1 MLWVDKY
8 RPSSPE
14 DLKGHE
20 CLRTTIEGLTL
31 DNVPNL
37 LLVGPPGSGK
47 SSAVNV
53 LSNILFGSNWKK
65 YVLAINASDSRNIK
79 VVRETITSF
88 LETDKSVATFLGA
101 KLLKLVILEEADALT
116 SDAQSCL
123 RTMMEKY
130 HDRSRFVLLVNY
142 VQLLTPAIQSRCCLW
157 PIPPLADS
165 SVAQHLLYIAKKEE
179 FGLSTLI
186 AEEIASLVKG
196 DMRKAISVLQALKA
210 CRSDDNSDLDVIQT
224 LLRKPGKATEIQLH
238 DIFKNDA
245 HSQQTLISQLWYC
258 FEQTAGGS
266 CSIDAFLLKVLVV
279 CYDEELEGISTHSML
294 DLIRFSHQ
302 ACNAKLLMNAV
313 SAIIANAIF
322 HD

>member
-20 CLRTTIEGLTL
+20 CFFGKRTTIEGLTL

-47 SSAVNV
+47 SSAVGV

-65 YVLAINASDSRNIK
+65 YVLAINASDSRSIK
-79 VVRETITSF
+79 IVRETITSF
-88 LETDKSVATFLGA
+88 LETDKSVATFSGA

-142 VQLLTPAIQSRCCLW
+142 M
-157 PIPPLADS
+157 
-165 SVAQHLLYIAKKEE
+165 Y
-179 FGLSTLI
+179 
-186 AEEIASLVKG
+186 
-196 DMRKAISVLQALKA
+196 
-210 CRSDDNSDLDVIQT
+210 
-224 LLRKPGKATEIQLH
+224 
-238 DIFKNDA
+238 
-245 HSQQTLISQLWYC
+245 
-258 FEQTAGGS
+258 S
-266 CSIDAFLLKVLVV
+266 C
-279 CYDEELEGISTHSML
+279 
-294 DLIRFSHQ
+294 
-302 ACNAKLLMNAV
+302 
-313 SAIIANAIF
+313 
-322 HD
+322 